1 MLLRTPHTRRWSFR
15 IAAAVWLG
23 LAGGPAMPD
32 AQDRGAADYGQA
44 LRQQESTLEALRTE
58 IRTLRKRDADLR
70 QEERGTLEQLRIVE
84 KEVALTEELLR
95 ELKRKQERVETQLEG
110 MRAEH
115 DAAKEELVERRGRL
129 ARTLRAMYMRGSA
142 NPLQVLLRTTDVD
155 NMLVRVK
162 YLSLLARNN
171 ERLLQEIR
179 QRESGLAVATAGLT
193 ETLAEVNATSVET
206 QNERANLEDSRAMRQ
221 STLKAVR
228 AKRSEYQRSL
238 TELAQSEER
247 LQSLLAELQRR
258 YKEALESGSLEEFPD
273 IGFDALRGR
282 MSWPVRGTLTSRFGR
297 HVHPKYGTETMS
309 SGIDI
314 AAPDGEAVRC
324 VARGRVEYVQW
335 LDGYGRTVIV
345 NHGGGFYTVYAHL
358 AETLVAETQEIAAGQ
373 VLGLVGDSG
382 SLDGPKLHF
391 EIRAG
396 GSEPVD
402 PMRWL
407 LP

>member
-1 MLLRTPHTRRWSFR
+1 MSLHTPYARCWSFR
-15 IAAAVWLG
+15 TAAAIWLG
-23 LAGGPAMPD
+23 LAAGPATPV
-32 AQDRGAADYGQA
+32 AQDRGATDYGQE
-44 LRQQESTLEALRTE
+44 LREQESTLESLRQE
-58 IRTLRKRDADLR
+58 IRTLRQRDAALR

-115 DAAKEELVERRGRL
+115 DAAKELLVERRSRL

-193 ETLAEVNATSVET
+193 ETLADVHATAVET
-206 QNERANLEDSRAMRQ
+206 QAERSNLQDSRAMRE
-221 STLKAVR
+221 SALKSVR

-238 TELAQSEER
+238 TELAQSEQR
-247 LQSLLAELQRR
+247 LQSLLTELQRK
-258 YKEALESGSLEEFPD
+258 YTEALESGAVEEFPD
-273 IGFDALRGR
+273 IGFDALLGR
-282 MSWPVRGTLTSRFGR
+282 MSWPVRGTLMNRFGR
-297 HVHPKYGTETMS
+297 QVHPKYGTETMN

-345 NHGGGFYTVYAHL
+345 NHGSGFYTVYAHL
-358 AETLVAETQEIAAGQ
+358 AETLVAEAQEIAAGQ

-382 SLDGPKLHF
+382 SLEGPKLHF